1 MALSKATLAR
11 LRSSSERE
19 GGKIYQEDEDAQE
32 LDLTHFDEDDDPLSN
47 VGDVEDDED
56 QS

>member
-1 MALSKATLAR
+1 MALAKATLAR

-19 GGKIYQEDEDAQE
+19 GGKIYEDGEEAQE
-32 LDLTHFDEDDDPLSN
+32 IDLTHFDEDDDPLSN

>member
-32 LDLTHFDEDDDPLSN
+32 VDLTHFDEDDDPLKN

>member
-1 MALSKATLAR
+1 MALSKSTLVR
-11 LRSSSERE
+11 LRSASERE
-19 GGKIYQEDEDAQE
+19 GGKIYQENEDAQE
-32 LDLTHFDEDDDPLSN
+32 VDLTHFDEDDDPLSN